1 VTNAYGS
8 ILSSNAAL
16 TVVEPVIGLLW
27 DVDFQGGTNLAVS
40 QEVGFAVAGQTAN
53 DFWNCYTRDD
63 GQGGWRYNGSL
74 TNLSLADGTI
84 TPVGLMVTNG
94 PGAWTSGSSDA
105 MYNAYIYPFSGI
117 MTVTVTN
124 LPEGIYEILPYAND
138 ASFELSV
145 GSGSYGVRACHDYSP
160 SGTPVWM
167 EGVQYVRYTNV
178 QVHAGQPLV
187 LTVSPGV
194 GGYATL
200 AGMQI
205 AQVEAASAFDH
216 FVWNPIPSPRFVNT
230 PFAVTIRAQN
240 LTNGI
245 FTNFT
250 GIAILGSTNGVA
262 VTPSVSGNFVQGAWT
277 GAVVISQTGSN
288 LVLQADDGLGH
299 FGLANPINVINLP
312 SLSMLRSGNIALYIW
327 PVGYSGFVLETS
339 GCLSPATW
347 VVVPYSPIQVGDQYL
362 LPLHMTGTNGFY
374 RLWFPGP

>member
-1 VTNAYGS
+1 
-8 ILSSNAAL
+8 
-16 TVVEPVIGLLW
+16 
-27 DVDFQGGTNLAVS
+27 
-40 QEVGFAVAGQTAN
+40 
-53 DFWNCYTRDD
+53 
-63 GQGGWRYNGSL
+63 
-74 TNLSLADGTI
+74 
-84 TPVGLMVTNG
+84 
-94 PGAWTSGSSDA
+94 
-105 MYNAYIYPFSGI
+105 
-117 MTVTVTN
+117 
-124 LPEGIYEILPYAND
+124 
-138 ASFELSV
+138 
-145 GSGSYGVRACHDYSP
+145 
-160 SGTPVWM
+160 M

-178 QVHAGQPLV
+178 LVHAGQPLV
-187 LTVSPGV
+187 LTVSPGI

-205 AQVEAASAFDH
+205 AQVEAASALDH
-216 FVWNPIPSPRFVNT
+216 FVWNPISSPRFVNT
-230 PFAVTIRAQN
+230 PFAVTIRTQN

-245 FTNFT
+245 VTNFIGT
-250 GIAILGSTNGVA
+250 TILGTTNGVA
-262 VTPSVSGNFVQGAWT
+262 VTPSVSDNFVQGVWT

-288 LVLQADDGLGH
+288 LVLRADDGLGH